1 MNMTDKTPPTWD
13 SISKKEQ
20 EEFGSKKNYGA
31 FLRSL
36 RSGQYDKQ
44 EEKSMG
50 IKPIKKKKSGINI
63 KNGGLVLKV
72 LKKGVVRGSYS

>member
-1 MNMTDKTPPTWD
+1 MNMTDKKPPTWD
-13 SISKKEQ
+13 SLSKKEK
-20 EEFGSKKNYGA
+20 EKFGSKKNYGA

-44 EEKSMG
+44 EEESMN
-50 IKPIKKKKSGINI
+50 IKGPEENKSGINI
-63 KNGGLVLKV
+63 KNGGLVLRV

>member
-1 MNMTDKTPPTWD
+1 MNMTDKKPPTWD
-13 SISKKEQ
+13 SLSDKEK

-36 RSGQYDKQ
+36 RSGKYDRD

>member
-1 MNMTDKTPPTWD
+1 MNMTDKKLPTWD
-13 SISKKEQ
+13 SLSDKEKK
-20 EEFGSKKNYGA
+20 EFGSERNYGA

-36 RSGQYDKQ
+36 RSGQYDKK
-44 EEKSMG
+44 EEESMG
-50 IKPIKKKKSGINI
+50 IKPVKKKKSGINI

>member
-1 MNMTDKTPPTWD
+1 MADKKLPTWD
-13 SISKKEQ
+13 SLSKKEK
-20 EEFGSKKNYGA
+20 EEFGSKSNYGA

-36 RSGQYDKQ
+36 RSGKYDEE

-72 LKKGVVRGSYS
+72 LNKGVVSGSKKT

>member
-13 SISKKEQ
+13 SLSDKEK

-36 RSGQYDKQ
+36 RSGQYDRD

>member
-1 MNMTDKTPPTWD
+1 MTDKKLPTWD
-13 SISKKEQ
+13 SLSKKEK
-20 EEFGSKKNYGA
+20 EEFGSKSNYGA

-36 RSGQYDKQ
+36 RSGKYDEE

-72 LKKGVVRGSYS
+72 LNKGVVSGSKKT

>member
-13 SISKKEQ
+13 SLSKKEQ

-36 RSGQYDKQ
+36 NSGKYDQ
-44 EEKSMG
+44 EELYSMK
-50 IKPIKKKKSGINI
+50 IKGPKKKKSGINI

>member
-1 MNMTDKTPPTWD
+1 MTDKKLPTWD
-13 SISKKEQ
+13 SLSKKEK
-20 EEFGSKKNYGA
+20 EELVSKSNYSA

-36 RSGQYDKQ
+36 RSGQYDRD